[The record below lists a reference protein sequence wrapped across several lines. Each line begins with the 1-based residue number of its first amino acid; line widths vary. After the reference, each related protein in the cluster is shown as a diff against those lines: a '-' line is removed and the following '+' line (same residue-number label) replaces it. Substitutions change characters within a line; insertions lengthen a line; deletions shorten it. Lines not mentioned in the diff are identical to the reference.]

1 VDKFILDANM
11 SPYNTRDTISKEEA
25 IGLTLRYDYLK
36 FTCWAARIKNP
47 DSCPVDPD
55 ELVNCIGKVKQ
66 LQTVLRSN
74 DDAKGRVPNDVLS
87 LLKKSGAGADGSLD
101 FLLLLLSDDP
111 ETMGKVCAAD
121 DVDAILELLEGFS
134 SPQKRGVGLEK
145 KSMSCNAYE
154 EREDDDICTDYCKTY
169 DQPSAAWS
177 PVCFDFD
184 PSGGGRDPSNPVFNL
199 VTAQDVTGGVSAYNN
214 KVFIKQ
220 VLAFQDEYG
229 SEYNVPMH
237 EMISHLL
244 ASYYWPKSVPLPVLG
259 NPNVKGIIAGSL
271 YDTNTP
277 FIWTSQMRAN
287 FPLAS
292 ALTSQSIFH
301 GLTKGVQKGVDPL
314 NVTAQYKDPCQ
325 QYVVK
330 YLETGIIDWTTGT
343 VCGDPFPYFSDQISG
358 RRN

>member
-1 VDKFILDANM
+1 MYATGTFATLFPNNVDKFILDANM

-66 LQTVLRSN
+66 LQTILESN
-74 DDAKGRVPNDVLS
+74 DDATGRVPDAVLS
-87 LLKKSGAGADGSLD
+87 LLKKSGAGETPLD

-121 DVDAILELLEGFS
+121 DDAAILALLEGFS
-134 SPQKRGVGLEK
+134 SPQKRGVGLDN
-145 KSMSCNAYE
+145 KSISCNAYGE
-154 EREDDDICTDYCKTY
+154 GEDDDFCTDYCSTY
-169 DQPSAAWS
+169 DRPSATYG

-184 PSGGGRDPSNPVFNL
+184 PFGGGRDPSNPVFNL
-199 VTAQDVTGGVSAYNN
+199 VTAQDVTGGVNAYNN

-229 SEYNVPMH
+229 SEYNHPMH

-244 ASYYWPKSVPLPVLG
+244 ASYYWRTCLCHAYISMLFPALFLVYVCMLIFVF
-259 NPNVKGIIAGSL
+259 VCFT
-271 YDTNTP
+271 TNLI
-277 FIWTSQMRAN
+277 F
-287 FPLAS
+287 FPLYQCS
-292 ALTSQSIFH
+292 KKCSVTSVRKS
-301 GLTKGVQKGVDPL
+301 
-314 NVTAQYKDPCQ
+314 
-325 QYVVK
+325 
-330 YLETGIIDWTTGT
+330 
-343 VCGDPFPYFSDQISG
+343 
-358 RRN
+358 